1 MVAVSFDHQ
10 YLAFYD
16 NNIRIYQIATS
27 VVKLKILPET
37 EVKSMC
43 FSADGLRL
51 YYTDGKIL
59 HKIQLFE
66 DFKIK
71 QLCQINEKPRFLC
84 ANGPNVFISCSTGV
98 YHYDEES
105 QLLKNISEKQLL
117 AVCSNENLSKKT
129 TFKTFH
135 SSSSIKNSDGY
146 KLFVAG
152 SKLLQNITPEE
163 EEANIQISN
172 DILFIKSN
180 GNCILSY
187 DSAEIRI
194 YDCLDLKVL
203 YCINETQVISAELSF
218 DSNHILLVFNDS
230 IVVYDLATMSKK
242 SFFAND
248 TKNIAA
254 YNNSLQFVSIS
265 STSNVKIFD
274 FQGNDYDSSFNLNL
288 DFTGQLQVYSND
300 KYLFSSTIDGI
311 VLSSL
316 QDYTYLAIIPIS
328 NLTSFCLS
336 TKEKKIYYSKN
347 NSLYSMINPVN
358 SYFPV
363 LLEFEDFSFN
373 T

>member
-1 MVAVSFDHQ
+1 M
-10 YLAFYD
+10 
-16 NNIRIYQIATS
+16 
-27 VVKLKILPET
+27 
-37 EVKSMC
+37 
-43 FSADGLRL
+43 
-51 YYTDGKIL
+51 
-59 HKIQLFE
+59 
-66 DFKIK
+66 
-71 QLCQINEKPRFLC
+71 
-84 ANGPNVFISCSTGV
+84 
-98 YHYDEES
+98 
-105 QLLKNISEKQLL
+105 
-117 AVCSNENLSKKT
+117 
-129 TFKTFH
+129 
-135 SSSSIKNSDGY
+135 
-146 KLFVAG
+146 
-152 SKLLQNITPEE
+152 LQNITPEE

-230 IVVYDLATMSKK
+230 IVVYNLATMSKK